1 MWEQK
6 IKNEMK
12 QNNFCL
18 KNEIKKFA
26 FLLSL
31 ILVPALLQAQ
41 QTTTIQ
47 SLFDQLQLQPASKAD
62 EIKINQAKTFKS
74 MVTSQLYPNIDLYGR
89 YDYSSIPSS
98 MYPLPPN
105 ELLQTVQNQDIAQPF
120 STNIYR
126 VGAGISMP
134 IFVKSIFTIA
144 SQAKTMVSSA
154 EEQQYVNLLK
164 NEAVLV
170 SANANLIYLEELES
184 ALEKKRTSLQKTK
197 EFVDIKVNNGRSPGS
212 ALIDI
217 SNAINEINILKNDLA
232 IQREEIIA
240 SIASLTGVALD
251 HFIPMEQIATYNNGG
266 IKVLNP
272 LQKKIEADYL
282 ALRAEKEKLYPSL
295 YVQGS
300 YTNNFAEAYNNH
312 KNIDGDLTVV
322 GVVLKIPLFEK
333 TQYAQIHK
341 SKLDLE
347 ASQNELDKLT
357 IEFTAQ
363 AKQLEKTLILLE
375 NSIQLYTASIKDKE
389 ELLDIASLS
398 YSLDQMSM
406 VDYLKYEDD
415 VVLEKSKLFK
425 TKAQK
430 WQTLVK
436 LAVIYGNDIQTLVK

>member
-1 MWEQK
+1 MEQH
-6 IKNEMK
+6 NLS
-12 QNNFCL
+12 L
-18 KNEIKKFA
+18 KNEIKKII

-31 ILVPALLQAQ
+31 IFIPVLLQAQ
-41 QTTTIQ
+41 QTSTIQ
-47 SLFDQLQLQPASKAD
+47 ALFDQLQLQPTSKAD
-62 EIKINQAKTFKS
+62 EIKINQAKAFKS
-74 MVTSQLYPNIDLYGR
+74 IVTSQLYPTIDLYGR
-89 YDYSSIPSS
+89 YDYSSIPTA

-120 STNIYR
+120 SSNIYR

-144 SQAKTMVSSA
+144 SQAKTLVSSA
-154 EEQQYVNLLK
+154 EEQQFVNLLK

-170 SANANLIYLEELES
+170 STNANLIYLEELDL
-184 ALEKKRTSLQKTK
+184 ALEKKRISLQKTK

-232 IQREEIIA
+232 IQREEMLA
-240 SIASLTGVALD
+240 SIASLTGVELE
-251 HFIPMEQIATYNNGG
+251 HSIPMEQIGTFNNGG

-272 LQKKIEADYL
+272 LQKKIEADHL
-282 ALRAEKEKLYPSL
+282 ALRAEKEKLYPSI
-295 YVQGS
+295 YAQGNYS
-300 YTNNFAEAYNNH
+300 DNFAKAYNNN

-347 ASQNELDKLT
+347 ASENELDKLT
-357 IEFTAQ
+357 AEFTAQ
-363 AKQLEKTLILLE
+363 AKQLEKTLVLLE
-375 NSIQLYTASIKDKE
+375 NSIQLYTTSIKDKE
-389 ELLDIASLS
+389 ELLAIAALS

-436 LAVIYGNDIQTLVK
+436 LAVIYGNDIKTLVK